1 MLIVYGRWPVVY
13 VAIMADDARPDEE
26 LEHSADVVVELD
38 HICVAHG
45 I

>member
-1 MLIVYGRWPVVY
+1 
-13 VAIMADDARPDEE
+13 MADDARPDEE
-26 LEHSADVVVELD
+26 LEHSAVVVVELD